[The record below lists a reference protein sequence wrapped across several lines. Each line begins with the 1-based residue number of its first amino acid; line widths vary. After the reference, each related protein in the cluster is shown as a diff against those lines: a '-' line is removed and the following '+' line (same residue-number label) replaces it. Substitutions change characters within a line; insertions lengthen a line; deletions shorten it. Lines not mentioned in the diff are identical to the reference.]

1 MTTVTL
7 FMRNNGEIEG
17 FRAKGHAGY
26 AEAGEDIVCAAVSA
40 LTQATEYGLTEV
52 IGAPVDRKLNEKR
65 ADYTVEL
72 VSSAD
77 AATRQQAQVLFK
89 TLSGSL
95 QSIANEYPRHIRI
108 IFQER
113 R

>member
-1 MTTVTL
+1 MIFVTIFKDSSKQYKAFSIL
-7 FMRNNGEIEG
+7 
-17 FRAKGHAGY
+17 GHAGY

-72 VSSAD
+72 ASSAD
-77 AATRQQAQVLFK
+77 TAVRQQAQVLLK

>member
-1 MTTVTL
+1 MTPITL
-7 FMRNNGEIEG
+7 FVRNNGEIEG

-26 AEAGEDIVCAAVSA
+26 AEACEDIVRAAVST

-65 ADYTVEL
+65 ADYTVKL
-72 VSSAD
+72 ADSAD
-77 AATRQQAQVLFK
+77 AAVRQQAQVLFK

-95 QSIANEYPRHIRI
+95 KSIAHEYPRHIRI